1 VIEDLNVKGMVK
13 NRKLSQAISDVSFSE
28 FFRQMEYKCAWY
40 GKNLIRIGRFEASSK
55 TCSACGA
62 KTETLTLADREWTCA
77 NCLTSHDRDL
87 NAAKNIK
94 EFGLRKAGEGISGEP
109 VEP

>member
-1 VIEDLNVKGMVK
+1 
-13 NRKLSQAISDVSFSE
+13 
-28 FFRQMEYKCAWY
+28 MEYKCEWY

-55 TCSACGA
+55 TCSKCGE
-62 KTETLTLADREWTCA
+62 KNETLTLADREWTCS
-77 NCLTSHDRDL
+77 NCLSTHDRDL

-94 EFGLRKAGEGISGEP
+94 EFGLKKAGEGISGEP